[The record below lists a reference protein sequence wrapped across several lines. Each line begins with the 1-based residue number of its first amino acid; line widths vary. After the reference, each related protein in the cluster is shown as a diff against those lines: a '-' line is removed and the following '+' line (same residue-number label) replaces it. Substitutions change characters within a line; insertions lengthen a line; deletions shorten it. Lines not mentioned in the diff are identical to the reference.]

1 MFDNIN
7 IYQNIE
13 LLTFIILFIGLS
25 VYGLWKL
32 SARLLNRYPLLRH
45 AMSKLFRNGKVLLYR
60 CTTRRTEIL
69 VIGDSHARV
78 FDNAKFKR
86 AFPQYFFNVVSISGA
101 SASGLENPNSKTQT
115 LPIIMANLNSSKASI
130 VIALLGEV
138 DAGFVI
144 WYRAEKHQSPLATT
158 FDKAV
163 HNYQNLL
170 RKIATQ
176 SRTIC
181 ISAPLPTIQ
190 DGNDWGRVANERRQ
204 VKATQLQR
212 TELTLEFNQRIQT
225 FCEANAIAYLP
236 LDPESLGKDGL
247 VNPYLLNPDANDHHY
262 NMSKYADLIIE
273 KLRHIFKLDTI

>member
-1 MFDNIN
+1 MFDK

-13 LLTFIILFIGLS
+13 LLTFVILFIGFA
-25 VYGLWKL
+25 VYGLLKL
-32 SARLLNRYPLLRH
+32 RSRFLNRHPLLRH
-45 AMSKLFRNGKVLLYR
+45 TMSKLFRNGKVLLYR
-60 CTTRRTEIL
+60 YTRRTEIL

-115 LPIIMANLNSSKASI
+115 LPIIMTNLNNSKADI

-170 RKIATQ
+170 RKIGTQ

-190 DGNDWGRVANERRQ
+190 DGNDWGKVANERRH

-212 TELTLEFNQRIQT
+212 TELTLEFNQRIQA

-236 LDPESLGKDGL
+236 LDQESLGKDGL
-247 VNPYLLNPDANDHHY
+247 VNPFLLNLDANDHHY
-262 NMSKYADLIIE
+262 DMSKYADLIIG
-273 KLRHIFKLDTI
+273 KLRHIF

>member
-1 MFDNIN
+1 MFDE
-7 IYQNIE
+7 IYQRIE
-13 LLTFIILFIGLS
+13 LLTFILLLLSIGF
-25 VYGLWKL
+25 VTYGLWKL
-32 SARLLNRYPLLRH
+32 SSRFLNRYPLLRH
-45 AMSKLFRNGKVLLYR
+45 TMSKLFRSGRVLLYR
-60 CTTRRTEIL
+60 CTRRTEIL

-78 FDNAKFKR
+78 FDNAKFKH

-115 LPIIMANLNSSKASI
+115 LPIIMANLSSSKANI

-144 WYRAEKHQSPLATT
+144 WYRAEKHHSPLTTT

-170 RKIATQ
+170 CKIAER

-190 DGNDWGRVANERRQ
+190 DGNDWGKVANERRH

-212 TELTLEFNQRIQT
+212 TELTLEFNQRIQA
-225 FCEANAIAYLP
+225 FCKANAIEYIP
-236 LDPESLGKDGL
+236 LDQESLGKDGL
-247 VNPYLLNPDANDHHY
+247 INPYLLNPDTNDHHY
-262 NMSKYADLIIE
+262 DGAKYADLIIG
-273 KLRHIFKLDTI
+273 KLAQLLK